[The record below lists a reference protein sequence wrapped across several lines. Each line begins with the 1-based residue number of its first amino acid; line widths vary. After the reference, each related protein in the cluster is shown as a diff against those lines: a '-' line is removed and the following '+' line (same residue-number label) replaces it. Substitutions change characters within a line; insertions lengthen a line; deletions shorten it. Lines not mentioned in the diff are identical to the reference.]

1 MMIPMSE
8 KMCAGIKLTSITRMN
23 FYNIFFFEKKK
34 IIKKK
39 KNKER
44 KKERKK
50 FRNCIIDLIPL
61 KGSSDVARSS
71 NG

>member
-23 FYNIFFFEKKK
+23 FYTFFSLKRK
-34 IIKKK
+34 
-39 KNKER
+39 

-50 FRNCIIDLIPL
+50 FRNCTINLIPL